1 MTQTDVSDTGREPD
15 RQAPGSLQPPFGIIR
30 KELYAG
36 AVVPF
41 LGSGASISR
50 SKPKGGQDPSW
61 DRCPPFDERGAK
73 CYPRGGRVCEERG
86 SSSGPALP
94 TATELSCLL
103 ARQANFP
110 RNEHLDLAKVAQYYG
125 VVGGRDDLTGTLHA
139 IFDNDWAPTPLHDLL
154 ARVEQ
159 PLIIVTT
166 NYDDLIE
173 RAFDNVRR
181 SYDLVVHTTEPSL
194 GDQVLWW
201 RRRFNEKTE
210 SDSDK
215 AAEVIPIGGDG
226 TWELETISPN
236 RLYIDIGRTSVIY
249 KMHGAVDRSAR
260 RLDQYVITEDDYVD
274 FLVRMTGNAAIPA
287 VFAEPFKERR
297 FLFLGYGLSDWNWRV
312 VLNRL
317 ERDTPPAA
325 NLAVEVPKAAAAAQ
339 NIDPTSKP
347 HPVVQQSE
355 QGARRRRPPFWAIQR
370 SPSELEKLLWL
381 TRGVTVWD
389 MAIEDF
395 VRNLK
400 QI

>member
-1 MTQTDVSDTGREPD
+1 MTQ
-15 RQAPGSLQPPFGIIR
+15 LQPPFGIIR

-50 SKPKGGQDPSW
+50 SNPKGGQDPSW
-61 DRCPPFDERGAK
+61 DDCPPYHQREAK
-73 CYPRGGRVCEERG
+73 CYPRSGHVCEGRG

-110 RNEHLDLAKVAQYYG
+110 RSEHPDLAKVAQYYG
-125 VVGGRDDLTGTLHA
+125 VVGGRDFLTRTLHA
-139 IFDNDWAPTPLHDLL
+139 ILDRDWAPTPLHDLL
-154 ARVEQ
+154 ARVEE

-194 GDQVLWW
+194 GDRVLWW
-201 RRRFNEKTE
+201 RRRFNETTE
-210 SDSDK
+210 FDSDK
-215 AAEVIPIGGDG
+215 AAG

-249 KMHGAVDRSAR
+249 KMHGAVDRSGR
-260 RLDQYVITEDDYVD
+260 GLDQYVITEDDYVD

-317 ERDTPPAA
+317 ERETPPVAK
-325 NLAVEVPKAAAAAQ
+325 LAVGVQVAAAQ
-339 NIDPTSKP
+339 NLDPTSMP

-355 QGARRRRPPFWAIQR
+355 QGGRRRRPPSWAIQR

-395 VRNLK
+395 VRSL
-400 QI
+400 